1 MIIMIRLNFLVHLI
15 KISFSWRSKQCAF
28 TGIIPKARGRE
39 RSIVNGHISAKGS
52 QPWIAALG
60 AVMSDDDVE
69 YVCGGSLVSPL
80 HIITSAHCLPAL
92 GQHAVVLLGQQ
103 DLSLDPIRGGGVE
116 RRVIRSVTH
125 PDYVHNSVRPYYDLA
140 LLTLNYPVPVSDH
153 IMPVCLPALEFP
165 DIISQRSALP
175 TTRYKSNYRKF
186 NTDDQQLQK
195 SFQLIF

>member
-1 MIIMIRLNFLVHLI
+1 
-15 KISFSWRSKQCAF
+15 
-28 TGIIPKARGRE
+28 
-39 RSIVNGHISAKGS
+39 
-52 QPWIAALG
+52 
-60 AVMSDDDVE
+60 MSDDDVE

-125 PDYVHNSVRPYYDLA
+125 PDYVHNSVKPYYDLA

-175 TTRYKSNYRKF
+175 TTRYNHKLLFLHILCTHIQVFKRLFIHLVHPYICCGWNVDKTVRIS
-186 NTDDQQLQK
+186 L
-195 SFQLIF
+195 SSIE